1 MARAR
6 GRPAQAAARP
16 RPPGSLPA
24 RLHDQAAVRRRR
36 PARRRPHPRR
46 HLFLHR
52 CGEHLRPP
60 LPLLEEGRPRP
71 RRARGCDRG
80 LVRLLLLPPRPR
92 RRHRPAGVVGADVRP
107 RVGDRDR
114 AGRRKYRPR
123 ARRCLE
129 PQGARPPV
137 VRRRDHLRGDRALPD
152 PGDADPAR
160 RRVLRARQRRA
171 AGPTP
176 PGRRARRAA
185 TSDRPPRRRAR
196 HRARRDGAGG
206 GGQPRHRA
214 PPCRPGR
221 AHRGEDRDLP
231 GDAQAGGRL
240 LAAVA
245 VGRAPPCALR
255 RLRPGR
261 RARARGRRGRGTRRR
276 RRVRGGADR
285 RAHPRTRLRS
295 PHRGA
300 GRHRVGGARQV
311 ARAAGRE
318 PRAFPGSVRRG
329 RAAGRTGAG
338 DPRRAGRGSEP
349 DRSRAQPYA
358 PMRKLDPWLLLAAL
372 AISVGSY
379 LAQSS
384 TAKALATPG
393 FANRQIVWLAVGGV
407 LILLFAFTDYRVL
420 AAMFVI
426 APVRAGTHRWL
437 LFGSFTVQP
446 SDFARIATILAVA
459 ALAGE
464 HRNDLLDLRTVARL
478 AAMVGVPALLVLL
491 QPDLGTAVTF
501 GPILLAALWLGGL
514 PWRAWV
520 GLALAGLVVVA
531 CAWFWVLR
539 PYQQER
545 ILTFVDPDRA
555 PYSSGYQQRQS
566 KIAVGSGEV
575 TGKGLQSGT
584 QSQLRF
590 LPAQYTDFI
599 FAVWAEETGFV
610 GSALLLAAYA
620 LMVYRV
626 FVIALSARD
635 RVGAIFAGCAAA
647 VLGTQILVNVGM
659 VTGLAPTTGITL
671 PLLSYGGSSVVATCI
686 VLGILQS

>member
-16 RPPGSLPA
+16 RPPGALPA

-123 ARRCLE
+123 ARRRLE

-137 VRRRDHLRGDRALPD
+137 VRRRDHLRGDRAGPD

-160 RRVLRARQRRA
+160 RRVLCARQRWA

-176 PGRRARRAA
+176 PGRRAR
-185 TSDRPPRRRAR
+185 
-196 HRARRDGAGG
+196 
-206 GGQPRHRA
+206 
-214 PPCRPGR
+214 
-221 AHRGEDRDLP
+221 
-231 GDAQAGGRL
+231 
-240 LAAVA
+240 
-245 VGRAPPCALR
+245 
-255 RLRPGR
+255 
-261 RARARGRRGRGTRRR
+261 
-276 RRVRGGADR
+276 
-285 RAHPRTRLRS
+285 
-295 PHRGA
+295 
-300 GRHRVGGARQV
+300 
-311 ARAAGRE
+311 
-318 PRAFPGSVRRG
+318 

-349 DRSRAQPYA
+349 DRSRAQPHA

-384 TAKALATPG
+384 TPKALATPG

-420 AAMFVI
+420 ARLSPFLYVASIGVLAAMFVI
-426 APVRAGTHRWL
+426 APVRAGTCL
-437 LFGSFTVQP
+437 LYTSP
-446 SDFARIATILAVA
+446 S
-459 ALAGE
+459 
-464 HRNDLLDLRTVARL
+464 
-478 AAMVGVPALLVLL
+478 
-491 QPDLGTAVTF
+491 
-501 GPILLAALWLGGL
+501 
-514 PWRAWV
+514 
-520 GLALAGLVVVA
+520 
-531 CAWFWVLR
+531 
-539 PYQQER
+539 
-545 ILTFVDPDRA
+545 
-555 PYSSGYQQRQS
+555 
-566 KIAVGSGEV
+566 
-575 TGKGLQSGT
+575 
-584 QSQLRF
+584 
-590 LPAQYTDFI
+590 
-599 FAVWAEETGFV
+599 
-610 GSALLLAAYA
+610 
-620 LMVYRV
+620 
-626 FVIALSARD
+626 
-635 RVGAIFAGCAAA
+635 
-647 VLGTQILVNVGM
+647 
-659 VTGLAPTTGITL
+659 
-671 PLLSYGGSSVVATCI
+671 
-686 VLGILQS
+686 

>member
-1 MARAR
+1 
-6 GRPAQAAARP
+6 
-16 RPPGSLPA
+16 
-24 RLHDQAAVRRRR
+24 
-36 PARRRPHPRR
+36 
-46 HLFLHR
+46 
-52 CGEHLRPP
+52 
-60 LPLLEEGRPRP
+60 
-71 RRARGCDRG
+71 
-80 LVRLLLLPPRPR
+80 
-92 RRHRPAGVVGADVRP
+92 
-107 RVGDRDR
+107 
-114 AGRRKYRPR
+114 
-123 ARRCLE
+123 
-129 PQGARPPV
+129 
-137 VRRRDHLRGDRALPD
+137 
-152 PGDADPAR
+152 
-160 RRVLRARQRRA
+160 
-171 AGPTP
+171 
-176 PGRRARRAA
+176 
-185 TSDRPPRRRAR
+185 
-196 HRARRDGAGG
+196 
-206 GGQPRHRA
+206 
-214 PPCRPGR
+214 
-221 AHRGEDRDLP
+221 
-231 GDAQAGGRL
+231 
-240 LAAVA
+240 
-245 VGRAPPCALR
+245 
-255 RLRPGR
+255 
-261 RARARGRRGRGTRRR
+261 
-276 RRVRGGADR
+276 
-285 RAHPRTRLRS
+285 
-295 PHRGA
+295 
-300 GRHRVGGARQV
+300 
-311 ARAAGRE
+311 
-318 PRAFPGSVRRG
+318 
-329 RAAGRTGAG
+329 
-338 DPRRAGRGSEP
+338 
-349 DRSRAQPYA
+349 
-358 PMRKLDPWLLLAAL
+358 MRKLDLWLLLAAL

-379 LAQSS
+379 LAQGS

-393 FANRQIVWLAVGGV
+393 FANRQIVWLAVGGA
-407 LILLFAFTDYRVL
+407 LLLLFAFTDYRVL
-420 AAMFVI
+420 ARLSPFLYVASIGVLAAMFVV

-437 LFGSFTVQP
+437 LFGSFTIQP

-464 HRNDLLDLRTVARL
+464 HRKDLLDLRTVARL
-478 AAMVGVPALLVLL
+478 AAMVGVPALLVLA

-514 PWRAWV
+514 PWRAWA
-520 GLALAGLVVVA
+520 GLTLAGLVVVG

-635 RVGAIFAGCAAA
+635 RVGAVFAGCAGA

-686 VLGILQS
+686 VLGILQSIWRLRYANV